1 MTLRAAFSP
10 FVLPEYGCF
19 MPGIAPSPDRIL
31 PGILL
36 MLASMFLFSL
46 NDVMGKWLVAT
57 YSVGQLLLIRSFGA
71 LLMMG
76 PAIARRGVISI
87 FKQDRPWLHVLR
99 AATSTAEVA
108 FFYWAV
114 VYLPLAD
121 AVTFY
126 LAGPIIVTLLAVLFL
141 GEKVGW
147 RRWLAIFIGFGGV
160 VVAVNPSAASFS
172 WPALIALAGS
182 FLFAVL
188 NITTRMLKGTDE
200 VSLVTWQIVAALLF
214 GLITAPFVWV
224 QPSLLDFG
232 ALLLL
237 GIVAAIA
244 HMATNRSLAYAPA
257 SVVVPYQYS
266 LIVWAVL
273 FGYLFFSDWPQNH
286 VLAGSGIIIGAGLYI
301 FLREQKRAREQESS
315 HV

>member
-1 MTLRAAFSP
+1 
-10 FVLPEYGCF
+10 
-19 MPGIAPSPDRIL
+19 MPGLAPSPDRIM
-31 PGILL
+31 PGIVL
-36 MLASMFLFSL
+36 MLAGMFLFSL

-76 PAIARRGVISI
+76 PAIARRGVIPI
-87 FKQDRPWLHVLR
+87 IQQKRPWLHVLR

-108 FFYWAV
+108 FFYWSV

-147 RRWLAIFIGFGGV
+147 RRWLAIVVGFGGV

-172 WPALIALAGS
+172 WPALIALSGS

-188 NITTRMLKGTDE
+188 NITTRLLKGSDE
-200 VSLVTWQIVAALLF
+200 VALVTWQIVAALLF

-224 QPSLLDFG
+224 TPSWLDFG

-237 GIVAAIA
+237 GVVSAIA

-273 FGYLFFSDWPQNH
+273 FGFVFFGDWPQNH

-301 FLREQKRAREQESS
+301 FLREQKRAKEKEFS
-315 HV
+315 